1 MIEREREETFR
12 CKLKRMAV
20 GRTNSSQWKAI
31 RPTIYRDLPPTTISI
46 HMDKLIRNVALC
58 TYDPHHN
65 EGTCFRETSIQHSR
79 ITSNLFNVPTRATKL
94 KLFTPLYTSQA
105 LPKLFKIGKKFRKRY
120 YHVYILKS
128 IVEHIS
134 SFFSL
139 LFFRFKSPYYTLRV
153 IQACNR
159 SYTSNASC
167 PSSPTFSVHPL
178 STVKRR
184 VAG

>member
-65 EGTCFRETSIQHSR
+65 EGNLLQRDVDSTL
-79 ITSNLFNVPTRATKL
+79 SNNLEPVQRSNQSNQVKT
-94 KLFTPLYTSQA
+94 LYTQA
-105 LPKLFKIGKKFRKRY
+105 LPELFKIGKKFRKRY

>member
-65 EGTCFRETSIQHSR
+65 EGTSFRETSIQHSR

-94 KLFTPLYTSQA
+94 KLFTP
-105 LPKLFKIGKKFRKRY
+105 KLFPSC
-120 YHVYILKS
+120 L
-128 IVEHIS
+128 
-134 SFFSL
+134 
-139 LFFRFKSPYYTLRV
+139 RFAKNSRLYP
-153 IQACNR
+153 
-159 SYTSNASC
+159 
-167 PSSPTFSVHPL
+167 
-178 STVKRR
+178 
-184 VAG
+184 

>member
-65 EGTCFRETSIQHSR
+65 EGTSFRETSIQHSR

-94 KLFTPLYTSQA
+94 KLFTP
-105 LPKLFKIGKKFRKRY
+105 KLFPSCLRLAKNSENGITTF
-120 YHVYILKS
+120 
-128 IVEHIS
+128 IS
-134 SFFSL
+134 LNRSSNTFLLFFSL

>member
-65 EGTCFRETSIQHSR
+65 EGTSFREIDSTL
-79 ITSNLFNVPTRATKL
+79 SNNLEPVQRSNQSNQVKT
-94 KLFTPLYTSQA
+94 LYTQA
-105 LPKLFKIGKKFRKRY
+105 LPELFKIGKKFRKRY

-128 IVEHIS
+128 VVEHIS
-134 SFFSL
+134 SFFLSP
-139 LFFRFKSPYYTLRV
+139 FFPF
-153 IQACNR
+153 
-159 SYTSNASC
+159 
-167 PSSPTFSVHPL
+167 
-178 STVKRR
+178 
-184 VAG
+184 

>member
-65 EGTCFRETSIQHSR
+65 EGTSFREIDSTL
-79 ITSNLFNVPTRATKL
+79 SNNLEPVQRSNQSNQVKT
-94 KLFTPLYTSQA
+94 LYTQA
-105 LPKLFKIGKKFRKRY
+105 LPGLLRLAKNSENGITTF
-120 YHVYILKS
+120 
-128 IVEHIS
+128 IS
-134 SFFSL
+134 LNRSSNTFLLFFSL
-139 LFFRFKSPYYTLRV
+139 LFFPF
-153 IQACNR
+153 
-159 SYTSNASC
+159 
-167 PSSPTFSVHPL
+167 
-178 STVKRR
+178 
-184 VAG
+184 

>member
-1 MIEREREETFR
+1 
-12 CKLKRMAV
+12 MAV

-65 EGTCFRETSIQHSR
+65 EGNLLQRDVDSTL
-79 ITSNLFNVPTRATKL
+79 SNNLEPVQRSNQSNQVKT
-94 KLFTPLYTSQA
+94 LYTQA
-105 LPKLFKIGKKFRKRY
+105 LPGLFKIGKKFRKRY

-128 IVEHIS
+128 VVEHIS